1 MYVSWL
7 IPPVHKCSSRW
18 TPTPGKLASTV
29 SHLASPCSSTCQTR
43 SSRSCNVINLIH
55 LRKVKMAKKNTSKY
69 NLFCKKKLNGG
80 VRGGFA
86 KRPDFYVFF
95 GNLPLNPGCLFL
107 SDWPISQQ
115 IHGWDD
121 AGTQMVLFLPL
132 CISDFIQLYLNW
144 ICWWINLLKS

>member
-1 MYVSWL
+1 MPCGNVCIL
-7 IPPVHKCSSRW
+7 VNTTMHKCSSRW
-18 TPTPGKLASTV
+18 TQTPGRLASTV

-43 SSRSCNVINLIH
+43 SSRSCKVINLICSGK
-55 LRKVKMAKKNTSKY
+55 R
-69 NLFCKKKLNGG
+69 G
-80 VRGGFA
+80 RGG
-86 KRPDFYVFF
+86 RPRGGLVKDQTFYGFF
-95 GNLPLNPGCLFL
+95 LGNVPLNPGCFFL

-144 ICWWINLLKS
+144 IFWWINLLKS